1 MIFKIRKNSPKAKI
15 PAYALEGD
23 AGLDLFS
30 IEKKIIKQGGI
41 SKVRTGIEIE
51 LPPKT
56 VGLIWDKSGI
66 AGNFGIKTMGGV
78 FDENYRG
85 ELIIIMTNLSNKPHK
100 IEIGDKI
107 AQLLIQKIEYP
118 KIKVVKKLSD
128 SNRGKGRL
136 GSTGRR

>member
-1 MIFKIRKNSPKAKI
+1 MIFKIKKNNPKAKI
-15 PAYALEGD
+15 PVYALKGD

-30 IEKKIIKQGGI
+30 IEEKIIKQGEI
-41 SKVRTGIEIE
+41 SEVRTGIEIE
-51 LPPKT
+51 LPKGT
-56 VGLIWDKSGI
+56 AGLVWDKGS
-66 AGNFGIKTMGGV
+66 AAHKGIKTMGGV

-107 AQLLIQKIEYP
+107 AQLLIQKIEHP
-118 KIKVVKKLSD
+118 KIKLVKKLSD

-136 GSTGRR
+136 GSTGKK